1 MKSDGSIWFSDPP
14 FGIGGRGSYEY
25 STYLGSTGTYIPTAL
40 VVAAD
45 GAVYVT
51 GYGSIG
57 LPVTENAV
65 QGGFAGSLSDGFIAV
80 FK

>member
-1 MKSDGSIWFSDPP
+1 MFVTKFKT
-14 FGIGGRGSYEY
+14 GIGGRGAYEY

-40 VVAAD
+40 VVAGD
-45 GAVYVT
+45 GTVYLT

-57 LPVTENAV
+57 LPATENAV
-65 QGGFAGSLSDGFIAV
+65 QGGFAGTSDGFIAV